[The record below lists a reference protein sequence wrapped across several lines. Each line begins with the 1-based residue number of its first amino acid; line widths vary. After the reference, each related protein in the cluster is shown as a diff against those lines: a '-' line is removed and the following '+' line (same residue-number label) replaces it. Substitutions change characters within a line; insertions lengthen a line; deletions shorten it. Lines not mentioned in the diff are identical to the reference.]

1 MLGNSEL
8 KKQQI
13 QKSLSEPPKP
23 EKSTSPFDAWE
34 VEKMTDQELFR
45 LLPKETRAAALDAKI
60 KLCSLIQENEELKVG
75 KDDDDNSSS
84 TSDNIKMEPTETKIK
99 ISNDENDV
107 IMDEILAT
115 SVDMVPDSAEILQKG
130 KEDIQKDEEIINQK
144 PMVPGQES
152 KIQALK
158 SKKENA
164 EKDLEIL
171 YKEYKTSMKTL
182 KQQKQ
187 NILDHGK
194 EYQELLE
201 LKKEKDENLNQRLKV
216 MELLPAGEENIEK
229 LKAIIAK
236 KKAKIMGLQDQWDIH
251 KESLMEDREK
261 MKKDIEKLKSN
272 RPDEDSTTD
281 SLKNQIKSIENQ
293 LTHQTQ
299 LAMKLKKQVE
309 NTSKKEYLPRS
320 DYTQQIMDI
329 LNNVTK
335 QKNET
340 TKVIEEIRFIQKD
353 INSLEGKLGR
363 TYADADHI
371 LFEVHKTL
379 YLFIVSIY
387 NSVNL
392 TLSYS

>member
-1 MLGNSEL
+1 
-8 KKQQI
+8 
-13 QKSLSEPPKP
+13 
-23 EKSTSPFDAWE
+23 
-34 VEKMTDQELFR
+34 MTDEELFR

-84 TSDNIKMEPTETKIK
+84 TINNIKMEPTETKIK

-130 KEDIQKDEEIINQK
+130 TEDIQKDEETINQK

-216 MELLPAGEENIEK
+216 MELLPAGEENIGK

-236 KKAKIMGLQDQWDIH
+236 KKAKIMGLQDQWEVH

-272 RPDEDSTTD
+272 RPDEDSTSD

-293 LTHQTQ
+293 LTYQTQ

-353 INSLEGKLGR
+353 INSLEGKLSR

-371 LFEVHKTL
+371 LFEVRNF
-379 YLFIVSIY
+379 LFV
-387 NSVNL
+387 
-392 TLSYS
+392 